1 MVKQFCDICGEEIES
16 PNEGSM
22 FKLKKREYSFTE
34 SWWERLNVHNWCWAC
49 LCHKIKEARDGQTD

>member
-16 PNEGSM
+16 SNEGSM

-34 SWWERLNVHNWCWAC
+34 SWWERPQLVLGVPLPEDQGGAGW
-49 LCHKIKEARDGQTD
+49 TD

>member
-16 PNEGSM
+16 PDEGSM

-34 SWWERLNVHNWCWAC
+34 SWWERLNVHNW
-49 LCHKIKEARDGQTD
+49 